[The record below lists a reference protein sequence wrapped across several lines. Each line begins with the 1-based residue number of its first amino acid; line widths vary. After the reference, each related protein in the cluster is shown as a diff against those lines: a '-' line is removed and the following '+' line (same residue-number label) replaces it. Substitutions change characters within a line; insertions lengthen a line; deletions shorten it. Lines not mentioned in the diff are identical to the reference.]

1 MYRVGRILLFEK
13 RLVVDVE
20 VTNEDGILKT

>member
-1 MYRVGRILLFEK
+1 MYSVGRILLFEK

-20 VTNEDGILKT
+20 VTNEDGILET